1 MSLKMKK
8 ILAVSAVA
16 FILAVIIGIV
26 IVVNNNDDDNAVE
39 QIALAKQYYEMMDY
53 DKSAAIYNQL
63 LKSNSTEPDIYMG
76 LYDVYMV
83 MGKEEKAIEILQR
96 GIENTNNK
104 AIEEK
109 LSQIYSELGYETDVS
124 SEETSL
130 ISEEA
135 EEVSVSEQIAETM
148 LSETTTVPTV
158 SSEQEILSEEET
170 TASESI
176 TSATTTQIV
185 TTTTR
190 PTTTTQRITTTTTA
204 PRPVTTTS
212 VTTTPAAT
220 KTSTTKKNTEPVG
233 EYEIRQHVITDY
245 ILTKDMADE
254 MGIGSNTLI
263 KVKASNAILYFN
275 SNVFEKNYSIDLSVS
290 LTHTTNKTTVKF
302 RDDKL
307 PCDVKVVVTSATMNN
322 KTLKMAHLFRNNKDY
337 GAVSLDGDGNPVF
350 TSNGGTYVIE
360 RVEEVTETQ
369 TVSKDSKYVVIGVGN
384 ISDYKLTKNDIGDV
398 GSNKII
404 KLKSINAE
412 MYLNS
417 SVFEKQDEVN
427 LGAVISNN
435 SVKSEIEFKNSS
447 SFGCEVKVVLIT
459 CDMNS
464 RTLAKAHIYR
474 NGVDLGAVKVDENG
488 KPYFTASS
496 GGKYVICVPEE

>member
-275 SNVFEKNYSIDLSVS
+275 SNF
-290 LTHTTNKTTVKF
+290 F
-302 RDDKL
+302 
-307 PCDVKVVVTSATMNN
+307 
-322 KTLKMAHLFRNNKDY
+322 
-337 GAVSLDGDGNPVF
+337 
-350 TSNGGTYVIE
+350 
-360 RVEEVTETQ
+360 
-369 TVSKDSKYVVIGVGN
+369 
-384 ISDYKLTKNDIGDV
+384 
-398 GSNKII
+398 
-404 KLKSINAE
+404 
-412 MYLNS
+412 
-417 SVFEKQDEVN
+417 
-427 LGAVISNN
+427 
-435 SVKSEIEFKNSS
+435 
-447 SFGCEVKVVLIT
+447 
-459 CDMNS
+459 
-464 RTLAKAHIYR
+464 
-474 NGVDLGAVKVDENG
+474 
-488 KPYFTASS
+488 
-496 GGKYVICVPEE
+496 